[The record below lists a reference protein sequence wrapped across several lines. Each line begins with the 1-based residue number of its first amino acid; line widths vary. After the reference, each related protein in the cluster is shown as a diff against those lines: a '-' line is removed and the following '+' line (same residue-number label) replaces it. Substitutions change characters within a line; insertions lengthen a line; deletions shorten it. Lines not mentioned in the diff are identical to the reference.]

1 MSIKGKDSDDK
12 EMTALAAAPGSSD
25 NLVVDT
31 KPEQEQEAAGRPPNS
46 SKVLAD
52 ERTNW
57 VSRILFSWQTPL
69 IRLGYTRPLEQDDM
83 YQLTEPLTAHFNH
96 DLVASRWQDQIKL
109 FIDTHG
115 YAPKPMPVQQST
127 ADAAAAKAA
136 TVAAAAASADSAATE
151 GKTEKDGQD
160 NKENE
165 KPAPPEP
172 SPSLVKALWHAYGTP
187 FVYSGILSAIS
198 IACQV
203 ATPIVLQYLLEFL
216 ARETFRLSL
225 PDPVPA
231 STEIVGL
238 GYWLVLAIFVL
249 QVLATVLNTWYVW
262 ISMRIGMSVRAALT
276 AIIYSKTM
284 RLSAAARAGEFNAGR
299 VTNVIAADTNRIDIV
314 TPFLHMV
321 WSAPIQVF
329 VILGLLIRLVGVS
342 ALAGFGFMLFAIPI
356 QGLAAR
362 SLTEYRKDAQLITDK
377 RVKLMN
383 EMVQGSRI
391 IKLMSWEAAATEA
404 IMELRMQELSLVRR
418 LAMWRAGI
426 SGFSQAVPAL
436 AAIVVFAVYY
446 AVEGKLDTA
455 IVFSALA
462 LFNQLRFP
470 LMFIPMVIAFSVDA
484 KVALDRIKA
493 ILLAEELETQPEY
506 VASDHPAF
514 TSTAISIT
522 DAEFEWT
529 KDNPQLSDINLRIP
543 KGKLVAIVG
552 TVGSGKSSLLSG
564 IVGEMKR
571 TKGSV
576 VISGTMGYCPQ
587 QPWIQNA
594 TLKDNVLFGLPLD
607 AQRYQRAIRLAA
619 LEKDIQQLP
628 GGEMTEIGEK
638 GITLSG
644 GQKARI
650 NLARALYYN
659 PEILLLDDPLSAVDA
674 HVGKH
679 LFNTIKNE
687 TAGTRVLVT
696 HALHFVPQCDYVVYM
711 RDGHVAEFGTYAE
724 LMSVPEGAFA
734 TQMRSYGGVGHEAPA
749 SASLTASEEED
760 QADVVA
766 DKTQKVSQAVVQDA
780 KAGGD
785 AAKGKLMQSE
795 ERATGTVNAS
805 IYNSYMSAMGSIATV
820 GLLLAVLILSQLLR
834 VANDLW
840 LTWWIRNSFGLSQGV
855 YLGVYFAWGL
865 AQSASY
871 VLNGI
876 QFAYAG
882 VLASANLHREA
893 VYGVMRSP
901 MSFFDTTP
909 VGRILSRFSKD
920 QDAVDNTLPD
930 AFRMFLGTLTMTL
943 AMFGLMIA
951 ATPWFAVPLVPLM
964 VVYWYVQV
972 FYRSTSRELKRLDSV
987 GRSPL
992 YAAFSETLTGITT
1005 IRAYRE
1011 EERFRNVNQTLIDYN
1026 NRPYYQSIAAQRW
1039 LSIRIETIG
1048 SLLVLFAGLFGVINV
1063 GITSVELIGL
1073 SLSYAL
1079 QVTGALN
1086 WCVRQAA
1093 EVEMQMNA
1101 VERIWHYASELEA
1114 EAPPVTAVRPP
1125 SEHWPER
1132 GEVEFSNV
1140 TLAYRKGLDPV
1151 LKNVNMKVP
1160 AGSKVGIVG
1169 RTGAGKSTTLVALF
1183 RLVELMEGKIVID
1196 GVDIAQLGLHDL
1208 RSRLAIIPQEPTLFA
1223 GTWRSNLDRFGQVS
1237 DDKLWESLERAG
1249 LKEYVQSLPEKL
1261 DAPIDEGGEN
1271 LSVGQRQ
1278 LACLARAM
1286 TRNSNLIVLDEVTA
1300 SVDLESDAQIQ
1311 RAIRRDFGHATI
1323 LTIAHRLNTIIDYDY
1338 IAVFSA
1344 GEMIEFAPPNELLQR
1359 PDSLFTALV
1368 EETGPQNAA
1377 LLRRL
1382 AAEKRIEL

>member
-1 MSIKGKDSDDK
+1 M
-12 EMTALAAAPGSSD
+12 
-25 NLVVDT
+25 
-31 KPEQEQEAAGRPPNS
+31 
-46 SKVLAD
+46 
-52 ERTNW
+52 
-57 VSRILFSWQTPL
+57 
-69 IRLGYTRPLEQDDM
+69 RLGYTRPLEQDDM
-83 YQLTEPLTAHFNH
+83 YQLTTPLTAHHNYE
-96 DLVASRWQDQIKL
+96 LLSQTWRDQVQH

-115 YAPKPMPVQQST
+115 YAPKPMAAQLST
-127 ADAAAAKAA
+127 AQAKAA
-136 TVAAAAASADSAATE
+136 KRDN
-151 GKTEKDGQD
+151 DGVKPT
-160 NKENE
+160 KE
-165 KPAPPEP
+165 PT
-172 SPSLVKALWHAYGTP
+172 PSLVKALYKAYGAP
-187 FVYSGILSAIS
+187 FLSSGVFSALA

-203 ATPIVLQYLLEFL
+203 SSPVVLQYLLEYLGREAARL
-216 ARETFRLSL
+216 A
-225 PDPVPA
+225 VPEDIRPP
-231 STEIVGL
+231 SSNIDGF
-238 GYWLVLAIFVL
+238 GYLLVLGIFAL
-249 QVLATVLNTWYVW
+249 QACATIFNSLYFF
-262 ISMRIGMSVRAALT
+262 ISMRIGMSLRAGLT
-276 AIIYSKTM
+276 AMVYAKSL
-284 RLSAAARAGEFNAGR
+284 RLSARARA
-299 VTNVIAADTNRIDIV
+299 V
-314 TPFLHMV
+314 L
-321 WSAPIQVF
+321 
-329 VILGLLIRLVGVS
+329 VILGLLIRLLGVP
-342 ALAGFGFMLFAIPI
+342 ALAGFALMVAFMPI
-356 QGLAAR
+356 QGKVTR
-362 SLTEYRKDAQLITDK
+362 SLSQYRKDAQLITDK

-383 EMVQGSRI
+383 EVLQGSRI
-391 IKLMSWEAAATEA
+391 VKLMSWEAAVTDAV
-404 IMELRMQELSLVRR
+404 MELRLQELSLVRR

-426 SGFSQAVPAL
+426 NGVAQAIPAL
-436 AAIVVFAVYY
+436 AAIIVFAVYY
-446 AVEGKLDTA
+446 AVNGKLTA
-455 IVFSALA
+455 AVVFSALA
-462 LFNQLRFP
+462 LFNQLRLP

-484 KVALDRIKA
+484 KVALNRVKSVF
-493 ILLAEELETQPEY
+493 LAEELESQPEY
-506 VASDHPAF
+506 VTSDHPDYA
-514 TSTAISIT
+514 STAIPSQMPTCCHCGCRRVGQI
-522 DAEFEWT
+522 
-529 KDNPQLSDINLRIP
+529 QLALGHCGRDEAD
-543 KGKLVAIVG
+543 KGN
-552 TVGSGKSSLLSG
+552 
-564 IVGEMKR
+564 
-571 TKGSV
+571 V

-607 AQRYQRAIRLAA
+607 EKRYRRAIRLAA

-679 LFNTIKNE
+679 LFHTIKHE
-687 TAGTRVLVT
+687 TRGTRVLVT
-696 HALHFVPQCDYVVYM
+696 HALHFVPQCDYVAFV
-711 RDGHVAEFGTYAE
+711 RDGRIAEFGTYAE
-724 LMSVPEGAFA
+724 LIGKPNGAFA
-734 TQMRSYGGVGHEAPA
+734 AQMRSYGGLAHESGSAA
-749 SASLTASEEED
+749 SGSDSDSPTLAAVMPEPDDVVVADEPE
-760 QADVVA
+760 ADVVVEKA
-766 DKTQKVSQAVVQDA
+766 NDKRKSGASVTVASTKPVAVSTSAAAAAATAGA
-780 KAGGD
+780 KK
-785 AAKGKLMQSE
+785 KGKLMQSE
-795 ERATGTVNAS
+795 ERATGTVNVGVYKAY
-805 IYNSYMSAMGSIATV
+805 IGAMGSIGTIASILA
-820 GLLLAVLILSQLLR
+820 LLVLSQLFR
-834 VANDLW
+834 VGNDLW
-840 LTWWIRNSFGLSQGV
+840 LTWWIRDSFGLGQGT
-855 YLGVYFAWGL
+855 YLGVYFAWGV
-865 AQSASY
+865 AQATSY

-882 VLASANLHREA
+882 VLASASLHRAA

-909 VGRILSRFSKD
+909 LGRILSRLSKD
-920 QDAVDNTLPD
+920 QDSVDNTLPD
-930 AFRMFLGTLTMTL
+930 SFRMFLGTLSMTL
-943 AMFGLMIA
+943 ATFALMIS
-951 ATPWFAVPLVPLM
+951 ATPMFALPLVPLL
-964 VVYWYVQV
+964 VVYWYIQL
-972 FYRSTSRELKRLDSV
+972 FYRSTSRELKRLDSLA
-987 GRSPL
+987 RSPL
-992 YAAFSETLTGITT
+992 YAAFTETLTGITT

-1011 EERFRNVNQTLIDYN
+1011 EERFRIVNQSLIDYN
-1026 NRPYYQSIAAQRW
+1026 NRPYFQQISAQRW
-1039 LSIRIETIG
+1039 LSIRIESIG
-1048 SLLVLFAGLFGVINV
+1048 STLILFAGLFGVINV
-1063 GITSVELIGL
+1063 SKTSVELIGL

-1079 QVTGALN
+1079 QITGVLN
-1086 WCVRQAA
+1086 WCIRQAA
-1093 EVEMQMNA
+1093 EVETQMNA

-1249 LKEYVQSLPEKL
+1249 LKEYVQSQPEKL
-1261 DAPIDEGGEN
+1261 DAPIAEGGEN

-1338 IAVFSA
+1338 IAVFAA
-1344 GEMIEFAPPNELLQR
+1344 GEMIEFASPHELLQR

-1382 AAEKRIEL
+1382 AAEKRMEL